1 LNNRKQEEVADVDL
15 AEEEYHQLEKM
26 ERKFKDWL
34 MADVWTSAFFI
45 EKTELD
51 QTFTLPMLLLK
62 ICVKTNP

>member
-1 LNNRKQEEVADVDL
+1 
-15 AEEEYHQLEKM
+15 M

-51 QTFTLPMLLLK
+51 LEPLPYQCNSWKILRENQPVNARML
-62 ICVKTNP
+62 INRIF